1 LLIRRH
7 QNLLICAW

>member
-7 QNLLICAW
+7 